1 MGKIGI
7 DKFVVS
13 IMNHAL
19 NDGDDG
25 WVHVS
30 SIIKALQD
38 QGLYY
43 HDGQIVTEIQKK
55 LLDMSKPRSQEAIEK
70 AEKRKE
76 EREKKASK
84 IVFSD
89 GQEIKL
95 DLEHLKG
102 TDMDGGVIGEMG
114 SNAVVDD
121 EDEQVYMKEFI
132 EKACTWLR
140 NFYDAERGSYFVE
153 RDIEDFRKYM
163 EEQQ

>member
-1 MGKIGI
+1 MSKIDI
-7 DKFVVS
+7 DKFVCS
-13 IMNHAL
+13 LLEYA
-19 NDGDDG
+19 NDNFMLTLCD
-25 WVHVS
+25 VIQS
-30 SIIKALQD
+30 SLKN

-43 HDGQIVTEIQKK
+43 HDGQIITEIQKK
-55 LLDMSKPRSQEAIEK
+55 LLDMSTPRSQEAIEK

-76 EREKKASK
+76 EREKKGIK
-84 IVFSD
+84 IVLHN
-89 GQEIKL
+89 GQEIEL

-102 TDMDGGVIGEMG
+102 TDMDGGVKGVMG
-114 SNAVVDD
+114 SNAVIDD
-121 EDEQVYMKEFI
+121 EDEQVYKKEFI